1 LIINPLLLLGLVLLA
16 VQQVLYLQQMPEL
29 SLEENLQW
37 VVDIEL
43 LLDTQRN
50 EY

>member
-29 SLEENLQW
+29 SSEENLQC

-50 EY
+50 E

>member
-29 SLEENLQW
+29 SLEENLQC